1 MISLKQKHKGFFER
15 KKRHYFLTSCLHLA
29 LNYTQNNAKKEL
41 LKS

>member
-15 KKRHYFLTSCLHLA
+15 KKRTLLFDKLA